1 MHKGVILLM
10 KASDKDEVLEKT
22 QAFMVQYGDG
32 DVWDWYVIGGRWSG
46 TLNSKSKEFFL
57 KAEAH
62 FKKMY
67 PDKGDAFLSTK
78 MVQEQAQALEL
89 IWESL
94 EGEGLNPYA
103 RSSYDDFGNE
113 DDILPLST
121 CTDVVKEWTKDL
133 NQEAENYWA
142 KMLEAKKP
150 ESALDMSAYYA
161 NRYAEARYDEF
172 CFESNVYDIENETN
186 NPSQALEEVDEYFA
200 VMIDMHN

>member
-1 MHKGVILLM
+1 MHKAVICLT
-10 KASDKDEVLEKT
+10 KASDRDEAISNVESFLEE
-22 QAFMVQYGDG
+22 YGDG

-46 TLNSKSKEFFL
+46 TLNSKSKEFFE

-67 PDKGDAFLSTK
+67 PDKGEFLSTK
-78 MVQEQAQALEL
+78 MVQEQTQALEL

-94 EGEGLNPYA
+94 EGVGSNPYA
-103 RSSYDDFGNE
+103 RSSYDDFGND
-113 DDILPLST
+113 DDIVPLST
-121 CTDVVKEWTKDL
+121 CIDVVKEWTKDL

-150 ESALDMSAYYA
+150 ESEHDMSAYYA
-161 NRYAEARYDEF
+161 NRYAEAKYDEF

-186 NPSQALEEVDEYFA
+186 NPTQALEEADEYFA

>member
-22 QAFMVQYGDG
+22 QAFMVQHGDG

-46 TLNSKSKEFFL
+46 TLNSKSKEFFE

-67 PDKGDAFLSTK
+67 PDKGEFLSTK
-78 MVQEQAQALEL
+78 MVQEQTQALEL

-94 EGEGLNPYA
+94 EGVGLNPYA
-103 RSSYDDFGNE
+103 RSSYDDFGKD
-113 DDILPLST
+113 DDIVPLST
-121 CTDVVKEWTKDL
+121 CIDVVKEWTKDL
-133 NQEAENYWA
+133 NEESKKYWE

-150 ESALDMSAYYA
+150 ESEHDMSAYYA
-161 NRYAEARYDEF
+161 NRYAEAKYDEF